1 MGRISQRFAKIGNLL
16 KAWVTVVF
24 AFGITSVLLG
34 ESSNSCAGMP
44 YGDDNQVDYRLRVR
58 TLKGT
63 AVDAEGVAVPGVCVG
78 LFKEPEH
85 ELIAVVQTDN
95 SGRFEMLKIHDGLYR
110 LIASRQGFGLA
121 NARIV
126 VGLRGSKLIVIRMRP
141 KGIDTTSF
149 FESAFAK

>member
-1 MGRISQRFAKIGNLL
+1 MDRICKRFARIGNVL
-16 KAWVTVVF
+16 KPWLSVVF

-44 YGDDNQVDYRLRVR
+44 YGDDNQVDYSLRLR

-63 AVDAEGVAVPGVCVG
+63 AVDAHGVAMPGVCVG
-78 LFKEPEH
+78 LFKDH
-85 ELIAVVQTDN
+85 ELIAVVQTDS
-95 SGRFEMLKIHDGLYR
+95 SGRFEMLKVHGGLYR
-110 LIASRQGFGLA
+110 LVARTQGFGSA
-121 NARIV
+121 NARIS
-126 VGLRGSKLIVIRMRP
+126 VGLRGSKLVVIRMRP